1 MFAVWYMRTY
11 HMHKIPIIHLHTTC
25 GTSRPHIEIRFRCV
39 HQKRTAKTS
48 ADSVK
53 IAKFFWE
60 MAAELCKMVGGWLVS
75 WMDRWVDRYMDT
87 S

>member
-1 MFAVWYMRTY
+1 
-11 HMHKIPIIHLHTTC
+11 
-25 GTSRPHIEIRFRCV
+25 
-39 HQKRTAKTS
+39 
-48 ADSVK
+48 
-53 IAKFFWE
+53 